1 MTTAP
6 SYALLAVVPPVPPAP
21 VSVRRGH
28 PTAEEL
34 AALLGALA
42 VVARRSAAQG
52 GGPAPVLSRWRVGSG
67 LRAAMPHGPGAW
79 RAALR

>member
-1 MTTAP
+1 MTETSP
-6 SYALLAVVPPVPPAP
+6 NLTRAP

-42 VVARRSAAQG
+42 VVARRAAAQAG
-52 GGPAPVLSRWRVGSG
+52 EPAPVVSRWRTGSG

>member
-1 MTTAP
+1 MT
-6 SYALLAVVPPVPPAP
+6 PPVPALLPASPTEP

-34 AALLGALA
+34 AALLAALA
-42 VVARRSAAQG
+42 VVARRAAAQDAP
-52 GGPAPVLSRWRVGSG
+52 PARPPSRWRARSG
-67 LRAAMPHGPGAW
+67 LRSPMPRGPGAW

>member
-1 MTTAP
+1 MTEPLTASP
-6 SYALLAVVPPVPPAP
+6 SAP
-21 VSVRRGH
+21 VTVRRGH

-42 VVARRSAAQG
+42 VVARRADAQG
-52 GGPAPVLSRWRVGSG
+52 SGPAPVVSRWRARAG

>member
-1 MTTAP
+1 MTE
-6 SYALLAVVPPVPPAP
+6 PAP
-21 VSVRRGH
+21 VTSAHAPVTVRRGH

-42 VVARRSAAQG
+42 VVARRADAQAD
-52 GGPAPVLSRWRVGSG
+52 GPAPVLSRWRTGAG
-67 LRAAMPHGPGAW
+67 LRTVMPHGPGAW